1 MKFIHLTDTHFVPP
15 GERLYGLDPAVSL
28 RAAVSDINAHHDDA
42 EMVVITG
49 DLTHWGEPEAFAHL
63 ADVLSGLTMPIQLLI
78 GNHDARDTF
87 RSHFPEQSADVNGYI
102 QSVHDTTMGRF
113 VFLDTVLA
121 GTHAGHYTPDRC
133 AWLAD
138 TLETADRDVFFFM
151 HHPPFPVHLPA
162 LDDIGLQ
169 QATDFRDVVEPHRLK
184 IRHLFFGHVHR
195 PMAGSWIGIPVS
207 TVRAM
212 NHQTWFDMKAVSLQ
226 GSHEPPAYAIVKIDA
241 DAVVIHYHDF
251 MYDGPKY
258 AYRDSPWDDW
268 SRRNPHP

>member
-63 ADVLSGLTMPIQLLI
+63 ADVLSGVTMPIHLLI

-138 TLETADRDVFFFM
+138 TLETADRDVFLFM

-169 QATDFRDVVEPHRLK
+169 QAKNFRDVVEPHRLK

-195 PMAGSWIGIPVS
+195 PIHTQWHGVTVS
-207 TVRAM
+207 IAPS
-212 NHQTWFDMKAVSLQ
+212 A
-226 GSHEPPAYAIVKIDA
+226 SHYVALNLDETSPADFYLEPPTVQLYEWRNESLIAHLSFVGE
-241 DAVVIHYHDF
+241 F
-251 MYDGPKY
+251 DGPY
-258 AYRDSPWDDW
+258 PFFDEQGNLID
-268 SRRNPHP
+268 